1 MSRRCRGSAPCAR
14 FPAGRR
20 RTVWAAAVR
29 PAWRVVHNAAT
40 PAGLEC
46 VLYVALEVSAEVDL
60 RPLSAWLS
68 ARGVPH
74 RIFEVSGRLR
84 LAVPDERFQAL
95 VDAGWE
101 AQNRGELPDVVA
113 SASAG
118 SAGAGLLHL
127 AQRNPLC
134 IFLVVITLLCYPA
147 TASLP
152 ESLSLMLRAML
163 IVPTEQVGD
172 FIQFTTLEASLR
184 AGQFWRLWTPALLH
198 FSVLHLAFNLLWLWE
213 FGRRIEDVQGRGR
226 LLEGVLIL
234 APLANV
240 AQWLVGDGPMFGG
253 LSGVVY
259 GLLGYLI
266 VAGRRTGDP
275 RLTLPPALVVIL
287 LVFLVLFS
295 TGVTSAFGLHI
306 ANAAHWGGFI
316 GGALWGL
323 LRVRDIRQAAGGGS
337 DWQA

>member
-1 MSRRCRGSAPCAR
+1 MP
-14 FPAGRR
+14 
-20 RTVWAAAVR
+20 W
-29 PAWRVVHNAAT
+29 VVHNA
-40 PAGLEC
+40 GLLIVVEFM
-46 VLYVALEVSAEVDL
+46 LHVALEVSAEEDL

-84 LAVPDERFQAL
+84 LQVPDERFQAL
-95 VDAGWE
+95 VDEGWA
-101 AQNRGELPDVVA
+101 AQSRGELPDAVV
-113 SASAG
+113 SSAG
-118 SAGAGLLHL
+118 GGVADGVLAL

-134 IFLVVITLLCYPA
+134 IFLVVVTLLCYPA
-147 TASLP
+147 TSSLP
-152 ESLSLMLRAML
+152 ESLSVMLRAML

-184 AGQFWRLWTPALLH
+184 AGQIWRLWTPALLH

-226 LLEGVLIL
+226 LLEVVLIL
-234 APLANV
+234 APVANV

-275 RLTLPPALVVIL
+275 NLTLPPALIVIL

-316 GGALWGL
+316 AGVLWGL
-323 LRVRDIRQAAGGGS
+323 LRLRSVRPTAGGGS
-337 DWQA
+337 NWQA

>member
-1 MSRRCRGSAPCAR
+1 M
-14 FPAGRR
+14 
-20 RTVWAAAVR
+20 
-29 PAWRVVHNAAT
+29 H
-40 PAGLEC
+40 
-46 VLYVALEVSAEVDL
+46 VALEVNAEVDL

-84 LAVPDERFQAL
+84 LEVPDERFQPL
-95 VDAGWE
+95 VDEGWE
-101 AQNRGELPDVVA
+101 AQNRGELPAAVVA
-113 SASAG
+113 SSVGGVAD
-118 SAGAGLLHL
+118 GLLAL

-134 IFLVVITLLCYPA
+134 IFLVIITLLCYPA
-147 TASLP
+147 TSSLP

-213 FGRRIEDVQGRGR
+213 FGRRIEDAQGRGR
-226 LLEGVLIL
+226 LLETVLLL
-234 APLANV
+234 APVANV

-266 VAGRRTGDP
+266 VAGRVTGDS
-275 RLTLPPALVVIL
+275 RLMLPPALVVIL

-316 GGALWGL
+316 AGVTWGL
-323 LRVRDIRQAAGGGS
+323 LRVRSVRPTPGGGP

>member
-1 MSRRCRGSAPCAR
+1 M
-14 FPAGRR
+14 
-20 RTVWAAAVR
+20 
-29 PAWRVVHNAAT
+29 
-40 PAGLEC
+40 
-46 VLYVALEVSAEVDL
+46 YVALEVSPEVDL

-68 ARGVPH
+68 ERGVPH
-74 RIFEVSGRLR
+74 RIFEASGRLR
-84 LAVPDERFQAL
+84 LEVPDERFKAL
-95 VDAGWE
+95 VDEGWE
-101 AQNRGELPDVVA
+101 AQNRGELPDVVV
-113 SASAG
+113 SYR
-118 SAGAGLLHL
+118 GAGMADGLLDL

-134 IFLVVITLLCYPA
+134 IFLVIITLLCYPA
-147 TASLP
+147 TSSLP
-152 ESLSLMLRAML
+152 ESLSVMLRAML
-163 IVPTEQVGD
+163 IVPTEQVGN

-234 APLANV
+234 APISNV

-253 LSGVVY
+253 LSGVIY

-266 VAGRRTGDP
+266 VAGRLTGDS

-295 TGVTSAFGLHI
+295 TGVTAAFGLHI

-316 GGALWGL
+316 AGVLWGL
-323 LRVRDIRQAAGGGS
+323 LRVRRARPTVGDGP
-337 DWQA
+337 DWRA